1 MVKILMLLIFLLTHS
16 TGAYAIITTVLDV
29 YDGDTLNVDMQ
40 GERVGIRLYGIDAP
54 EAGQNGNV
62 ASTRFLRR
70 LIHEKPVVIKVMGT
84 DGFGWTLAIISFQ
97 GQAMSV
103 NAVIVANGYAWVNPR
118 ECKVDVCTDLKK
130 FETQARMLKLGI
142 WSGYDLVPPWEF
154 KDQISTQ

>member
-1 MVKILMLLIFLLTHS
+1 MARILMVLVFLFTHS
-16 TGAYAIITTVLDV
+16 SCAYALITKVLDV
-29 YDGDTLNVDMQ
+29 YDGDTLSVGMQ
-40 GERVGIRLYGIDAP
+40 GERVAIRLYGIDAP

-84 DGFGWTLAIISFQ
+84 DGFGWTLAIISFE
-97 GQAMSV
+97 GKAISV

-118 ECKVDVCTDLKK
+118 ECRVDVCTDLKK

-154 KDQISTQ
+154 KDQLSNQ